1 MALLFFVCQCFP
13 VVFHF
18 LGLVLPLFS
27 YDLGDVRVGQVWVA
41 RDDLCLVMLAIQY
54 ESYW

>member
-1 MALLFFVCQCFP
+1 MALLFFIRQCFP
-13 VVFHF
+13 VVFDF

-27 YDLGDVRVGQVWVA
+27 NDLGDVRVGQVWVA
-41 RDDLCLVMLAIQY
+41 SDNLGLVMLAIQY